1 MPVKTRHATE
11 RFVPGYIRLYESG
24 ELAERANRAVL
35 ALGSCQVCPR
45 NCRVNRLEDRFAV
58 CKTGRHAV
66 VASYFPHFWRRRLPA
81 RLEGLGHDL
90 LFRMQPAVRLLPE
103 L

>member
-1 MPVKTRHATE
+1 MLIKTQPVTKGFA
-11 RFVPGYIRLYESG
+11 PAYLRLYESG
-24 ELAERANRAVL
+24 ELTERVNRALL
-35 ALGSCQVCPR
+35 ALRSCEVCPR